1 MQCGTASMTTSGIAS
16 RSTVSTISAGGSGN
30 SAAASAD
37 DFTQQ
42 LSQALS
48 DSLQSLGKTPADI
61 HIQVQTGSTPATHQF
76 VITYTDE
83 SSSGSTAST
92 ASTTSGNASATPQS
106 HNPFDGSALPID
118 VPWASSA
125 SSDAP
130 AQQQAKVSTPWSPY
144 NGPCDPRDAVPAGG
158 GQQTASGAPL
168 IQPNTTATSNQ
179 YGYSGPAAY
188 NPYFTNPG
196 NPLREGYVMG
206 FTGWFQA
213 AQIVGPKGS
222 MSANELNYANQDGA
236 NEALRLVKQYEPRA
250 ELTTETF
257 NSGPFAADKPMWMVA
272 MPDGRMLNAGN
283 ILNAYYNHGCGVCV
297 SSDAELQQA
306 VGIS

>member
-1 MQCGTASMTTSGIAS
+1 MTTSGIAS

-42 LSQALS
+42 LSQSLS
-48 DSLQSLGKTPADI
+48 DSLQKLGKTPADI

-76 VITYTDE
+76 VITYTDD
-83 SSSGSTAST
+83 SSSSTAST
-92 ASTTSGNASATPQS
+92 ASGTTSATPQS

-118 VPWASSA
+118 VPWASSSGA
-125 SSDAP
+125 LTQQA
-130 AQQQAKVSTPWSPY
+130 QQAKVTTPWSPY
-144 NGPCDPRDAVPAGG
+144 NGPCDARDGVPAGG

-179 YGYSGPAAY
+179 YGYAGPAAY

-196 NPLREGYVMG
+196 NPLREGYVLG
-206 FTGWFQA
+206 FNSWFQS
-213 AQIVGPKGS
+213 AQITGPKGS
-222 MSANELNYANQDGA
+222 VSANEMNYATQDGA
-236 NEALRLVKQYEPRA
+236 NEALRLVQQYAPKA

-283 ILNAYYNHGCGVCV
+283 ILNAYYNHGCGVSV

>member
-1 MQCGTASMTTSGIAS
+1 MQSGTASMTTSGIAS

-30 SAAASAD
+30 TAATAD

-48 DSLQSLGKTPADI
+48 DSLQKLGKTPADI
-61 HIQVQTGSTPATHQF
+61 HIQVQTGATPATHQF

-83 SSSGSTAST
+83 GSSSTAST
-92 ASTTSGNASATPQS
+92 ASASATPQV
-106 HNPFDGSALPID
+106 HNPFDGSALPIG
-118 VPWASSA
+118 VAWASS
-125 SSDAP
+125 DTP
-130 AQQQAKVSTPWSPY
+130 AQPAKVTTPWSPY
-144 NGPCDPRDAVPAGG
+144 NGPCDPRDAVAAGG

-168 IQPNTTATSNQ
+168 IQPNTTPTSNQ
-179 YGYSGPAAY
+179 YGYAGPAAY

-196 NPLREGYVMG
+196 NPLREGYVLG
-206 FTGWFQA
+206 FGNWFQS
-213 AQIVGPKGS
+213 AQIVGPKS
-222 MSANELNYANQDGA
+222 TVSANELNYATQDGA
-236 NEALRLVKQYEPRA
+236 NEALRLVQQYAPKA
-250 ELTTETF
+250 ELTSETF
-257 NSGPFAADKPMWMVA
+257 ASGPFAADKPMWMVA

-306 VGIS
+306 IGIS